1 MNQARKP
8 VAVVVGATSKWQ
20 SDGRTTRL
28 AHGRAIDDSDIPV
41 GMRWGVGG
49 AIAQKFAKEGFLV
62 VLTTRRAANASALE
76 KAIVEQ
82 GGEPMIVEL
91 DLVSR
96 ESISRAFAAIRQ
108 QAGDP
113 DVLVYN
119 AGYLEGRD
127 LPPDKELLE
136 HVPIEIFETAQH
148 IASRGPFL
156 VAQEVLPGM
165 RKRGAGS
172 FLISNNQFSLRGR
185 KRLTGQSLYYPR
197 VMMRTL
203 AQVLTEEYSEHGV
216 HVANVIIDGLIDS
229 PGTRALPR
237 AQQHP
242 EAVMN
247 PMKIAE
253 AFYYLHT
260 QDRSCWTHE
269 LQLTPYSTKPSVWRG
284 RQLEKGVGSFLGIPI
299 GLALST
305 AAGLRVFVPLLLT
318 GLAARLGYLSLTPSM
333 TWIGSDAALVAF
345 ATATVLEVGAYY
357 VPWLDNVLDTVGT
370 PAALTAGVITTA
382 AGTPAPWPPARCAP
396 PAVSP

>member
-1 MNQARKP
+1 MNSARKP
-8 VAVVVGATSKWQ
+8 VAVIVGATSKWQ
-20 SDGRTTRL
+20 ADGRNTKL
-28 AHGRAIDDSDIPV
+28 VHGKVLDDRDLPV
-41 GMRWGVGG
+41 SIRWGIGG
-49 AIAQKFAKEGFLV
+49 AIAQKFAREGFFV
-62 VLTTRRAANASALE
+62 VLTTRTAANATALE
-76 KAIVEQ
+76 KAIIEQ
-82 GGEPMIVEL
+82 GGSCMIVEL

-96 ESISRAFAAIRQ
+96 ESISRAFATIRT

-119 AGYLEGRD
+119 AGYLEGRE

-136 HVPIEIFETAQH
+136 YVPVEIFETAQH

-156 VAQEVLPGM
+156 VAQEVLPAM
-165 RKRGAGS
+165 RRRGAGS

-242 EAVMN
+242 EVVMN
-247 PMKIAE
+247 PVKIAE

-260 QDRSCWTHE
+260 QDKSCWTHE
-269 LQLTPYSTKPSVWRG
+269 LQLTPFATKPS
-284 RQLEKGVGSFLGIPI
+284 F
-299 GLALST
+299 
-305 AAGLRVFVPLLLT
+305 
-318 GLAARLGYLSLTPSM
+318 
-333 TWIGSDAALVAF
+333 
-345 ATATVLEVGAYY
+345 
-357 VPWLDNVLDTVGT
+357 
-370 PAALTAGVITTA
+370 
-382 AGTPAPWPPARCAP
+382 
-396 PAVSP
+396 

>member
-1 MNQARKP
+1 MSATRRP

-20 SDGRTTRL
+20 ADGRNTKL
-28 AHGRAIDDSDIPV
+28 AHGKALDDSDLPV
-41 GMRWGVGG
+41 GVRWGVGG
-49 AIAQKFAKEGFLV
+49 AIAQRFAQEGFAV
-62 VLTTRRAANASALE
+62 ALTTRRAGNAAALDA
-76 KAIVEQ
+76 AIRAQ
-82 GGEPMIVEL
+82 GGTSLIVEL
-91 DLVSR
+91 DLVSA
-96 ESISRAFAAIRQ
+96 ESIAAAFATVRDKL
-108 QAGDP
+108 GDP

-136 HVPIEIFETAQH
+136 YIPVEMFDTAQH

-156 VAQEVLPGM
+156 VAKEVLPAM

-197 VMMRTL
+197 TMMRTL
-203 AQVLTEEYSEHGV
+203 AQVLTEEYSAHGI

-237 AQQHP
+237 AQKHP

-269 LQLTPYSTKPSVWRG
+269 LQLTPHAT
-284 RQLEKGVGSFLGIPI
+284 
-299 GLALST
+299 
-305 AAGLRVFVPLLLT
+305 
-318 GLAARLGYLSLTPSM
+318 TPS
-333 TWIGSDAALVAF
+333 
-345 ATATVLEVGAYY
+345 Y
-357 VPWLDNVLDTVGT
+357 
-370 PAALTAGVITTA
+370 
-382 AGTPAPWPPARCAP
+382 
-396 PAVSP
+396 